1 MPFIS
6 IKIAGPTLAPEQIQ
20 LLQAQTTALMS
31 EVLHKKAELTAVLV
45 EQVPT
50 AGWSVSANAVPV
62 AAHLEATITAGSNSG
77 DEKARFVAAASQML
91 KSVLG
96 AKLPVATY
104 TVIQEIPA
112 DTWGYDGLTQAGR
125 RYGAQPT

>member
-1 MPFIS
+1 
-6 IKIAGPTLAPEQIQ
+6 
-20 LLQAQTTALMS
+20 MS

>member
-6 IKIAGPTLAPEQIQ
+6 IKIAGPTLAPEQIKS
-20 LLQAQTTALMS
+20 LQTQTTALMA
-31 EVLHKKAELTAVLV
+31 EVLRKKAELTAVLV
-45 EQVPT
+45 EQV
-50 AGWSVSANAVPV
+50 ASAAWSVGANAVPV
-62 AAHLEATITAGSNSG
+62 AAHLEATITAGTNSG
-77 DEKARFVAAASQML
+77 DEKARFVADASRIL

-96 AKLPVATY
+96 TKLPVATY

-125 RYGAQPT
+125 RYGAQPG